1 MGFTLSQIIK
11 PQFVAITTPTALVL
25 VTKANGT
32 TGTTVPTGTQLTLS
46 RCRIKNVTANPVTLK
61 LFWVAAGGT
70 AVDQYQEVNITIPPP
85 TFTQPFFE
93 WSPGI
98 QLAPGDAIF
107 GLAGTVSALTISGS
121 GGIST

>member
-1 MGFTLSQIIK
+1 MGFALSQIIK
-11 PQFVAITTPTALVL
+11 PQFIAITTAAALTL
-25 VTKANGT
+25 VTKTDGT
-32 TGTTVPTGTQLTLS
+32 TGTSVPAGTTLTLS

-61 LFWVAAGGT
+61 LFWVTAGGT
-70 AVDQYQEVNITIPPP
+70 AVDQYQEANITVPPP

-98 QLAPGDAIF
+98 SIAAGGAIF
-107 GLAGTVSALTISGS
+107 ALAGTANALTVSGS